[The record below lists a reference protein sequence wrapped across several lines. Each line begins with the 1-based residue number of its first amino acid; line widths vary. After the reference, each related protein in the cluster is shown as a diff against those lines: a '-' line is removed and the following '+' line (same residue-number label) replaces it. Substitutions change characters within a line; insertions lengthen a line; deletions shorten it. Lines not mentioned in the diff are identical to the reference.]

1 MEKNFW
7 LYTTGMAISFIGS
20 GVQDIALPLFILDM
34 TGSGAAMGTFMI
46 ITVVPRL
53 LLYPVAGVMGDRVNR
68 KWIMVSMDFGRG
80 IVILVL
86 AALAA
91 RALLSLYVLFFFQF
105 GVSLMSTLFGPATIA
120 MLPDIVNEEDLMR
133 ANSITE
139 SVSSF
144 SYIVGPVLGGV
155 IYGLGGVTLAFLV
168 NSVSFL
174 GSGMAELFIEYS
186 QKTKKFEKI
195 TEVITDL
202 REGITF
208 IKIHKGLLI
217 LLVTGLV
224 INVLVGPV
232 LMVLIPYV
240 LRVIIQFSPEQYGML
255 QTAFMVGALLG
266 NVIIGSVLA
275 KAKVEPLLTKGFIV
289 QVTVMGVFV
298 VLIFPHIIESLG
310 YASWILFSAIF
321 CTFIFLGA
329 SSAFVN
335 TPINVGFQKLAPTE
349 YRARVF
355 SVSGV
360 IIQGVVPLGYGI
372 MGILLDIF
380 PAHLIAAAMVILEFI
395 VVFLFIFK
403 YVKVV
408 SSEFEQQS

>member
-1 MEKNFW
+1 MKKNFW
-7 LYTTGMAISFIGS
+7 LYTTGMVISFIGS
-20 GVQDIALPLFILDM
+20 GVQDIALPLFILDL
-34 TGSGAAMGTFMI
+34 TGSGTVMGTFMI
-46 ITVVPRL
+46 VTVVPRL
-53 LLYPVAGVMGDRVNR
+53 LLYPVAGVIGDRVNR
-68 KWIMVSMDFGRG
+68 KWIMVLMDFGRG
-80 IVILVL
+80 IVIIIL

-91 RALLSLYVLFFFQF
+91 RTLLSIPVLFAAQIA
-105 GVSLMSTLFGPATIA
+105 VSLMSTLFGPATIA
-120 MLPDIVNEEDLMR
+120 MLPDIVKEEDLMR

-144 SYIVGPVLGGV
+144 SYIIGPILGGV
-155 IYGLGGVTLAFLV
+155 IYGLGGITLAFIV
-168 NSVSFL
+168 NGVSFF
-174 GSGMAELFIEYS
+174 GSGAAELFIKYS
-186 QKTKKFEKI
+186 QKTKKFEKV
-195 TEVITDL
+195 TDVITDL
-202 REGITF
+202 KEGITF

-217 LLVTGLV
+217 LLVTGLA

-240 LRVIIQFSPEQYGML
+240 LRVIIKFSSEQYGIL
-255 QTAFMVGALLG
+255 QTAFMAGALLG
-266 NVIIGSVLA
+266 NIIIGSVLA
-275 KAKVEPLLTKGFIV
+275 KTKVEPLLTRGFIA
-289 QVTVMGVFV
+289 QVLVMGVFV
-298 VLIFPHIIESLG
+298 VLISPHVIESLQ

-321 CTFIFLGA
+321 CTFICLGTA
-329 SSAFVN
+329 SAFVN

-360 IIQGVVPLGYGI
+360 IIQGVVPIGYGV

-380 PAHLIAAAMVILEFI
+380 PVHLIAATMVALEFI

-408 SSEFEQQS
+408 SSEFEQ